1 MKKETLDNTS
11 YKNAKGPVVYNMTND
26 YMFRVINQKNPNV
39 TKGIICAIL
48 HMKEDLVQSV
58 EITNPIEL
66 GEDMDDKTFVL
77 DVNVLLNNS
86 SMINFEMQ
94 VVNEHNW
101 QDRSL
106 SYLCRSFDQLYQGEI
121 YASARPAIHVGFL
134 NFEPFPE
141 YPEFHAS
148 YKLINGK
155 NGMVYS
161 DKFIL
166 NVVDLT
172 HIELATTDD
181 KDAQLDLWARFFI
194 AKTWEEIIM
203 IAEKNVYLEAAAQ
216 TLYEANA
223 DETTKMKCRARRD
236 YYKQKNT
243 TEKLFR
249 ELEEETNRLTEEKT
263 KLTEEKTKLTEET
276 TRLSEEKNKLLE
288 EKNRL
293 LDDNQK
299 YKAYIAELE
308 KKLAEETTNK

>member
-1 MKKETLDNTS
+1 
-11 YKNAKGPVVYNMTND
+11 
-26 YMFRVINQKNPNV
+26 
-39 TKGIICAIL
+39 
-48 HMKEDLVQSV
+48 
-58 EITNPIEL
+58 
-66 GEDMDDKTFVL
+66 
-77 DVNVLLNNS
+77 
-86 SMINFEMQ
+86 
-94 VVNEHNW
+94 
-101 QDRSL
+101 
-106 SYLCRSFDQLYQGEI
+106 
-121 YASARPAIHVGFL
+121 
-134 NFEPFPE
+134 
-141 YPEFHAS
+141 
-148 YKLINGK
+148 
-155 NGMVYS
+155 
-161 DKFIL
+161 
-166 NVVDLT
+166 
-172 HIELATTDD
+172 
-181 KDAQLDLWARFFI
+181 
-194 AKTWEEIIM
+194 M

-276 TRLSEEKNKLLE
+276 ARLSEEKNKLLE

>member
-1 MKKETLDNTS
+1 MPSHLLGS
-11 YKNAKGPVVYNMTND
+11 
-26 YMFRVINQKNPNV
+26 
-39 TKGIICAIL
+39 ICA
-48 HMKEDLVQSV
+48 HTK
-58 EITNPIEL
+58 
-66 GEDMDDKTFVL
+66 
-77 DVNVLLNNS
+77 
-86 SMINFEMQ
+86 
-94 VVNEHNW
+94 
-101 QDRSL
+101 
-106 SYLCRSFDQLYQGEI
+106 
-121 YASARPAIHVGFL
+121 AI
-134 NFEPFPE
+134 
-141 YPEFHAS
+141 
-148 YKLINGK
+148 I
-155 NGMVYS
+155 YS

-181 KDAQLDLWARFFI
+181 KEAQLDLWARFFI

-263 KLTEEKTKLTEET
+263 KLTEENKKLE
-276 TRLSEEKNKLLE
+276 
-288 EKNRL
+288 
-293 LDDNQK
+293 
-299 YKAYIAELE
+299 AYIAELE

>member
-1 MKKETLDNTS
+1 MKKEKQDS
-11 YKNAKGPVVYNMTND
+11 ISFKNAKGPIMYNMTND
-26 YMFRVINQKNPNV
+26 YMFRVVNQTNPNV
-39 TKGIICAIL
+39 TKGIICSIL
-48 HMKEDLVQSV
+48 HIKEELVQSI

-77 DVNVLLNNS
+77 DINVLLNNS
-86 SMINFEMQ
+86 SILNFEMQ

-121 YASARPAIHVGFL
+121 YSSAKPVGFL
-134 NFEPFPE
+134 NFQPFPE
-141 YPEFHAS
+141 YPEFHAC
-148 YKLINGK
+148 YRLINEK

-172 HIELATTDD
+172 HIELATTVD
-181 KDAQLDLWARFFI
+181 KEVQLDLWARFFI

-203 IAEKNVYLEAAAQ
+203 IAEKNIYIEAAAQ

-249 ELEEETNRLTEEKT
+249 ELEEETNRLV
-263 KLTEEKTKLTEET
+263 
-276 TRLSEEKNKLLE
+276 EEKNKLTEEHNKLSDENKKLE
-288 EKNRL
+288 
-293 LDDNQK
+293 
-299 YKAYIAELE
+299 AYIAELE
-308 KKLAEETTNK
+308 EKLKRTK

>member
-1 MKKETLDNTS
+1 M
-11 YKNAKGPVVYNMTND
+11 
-26 YMFRVINQKNPNV
+26 
-39 TKGIICAIL
+39 
-48 HMKEDLVQSV
+48 
-58 EITNPIEL
+58 
-66 GEDMDDKTFVL
+66 
-77 DVNVLLNNS
+77 
-86 SMINFEMQ
+86 
-94 VVNEHNW
+94 
-101 QDRSL
+101 
-106 SYLCRSFDQLYQGEI
+106 
-121 YASARPAIHVGFL
+121 
-134 NFEPFPE
+134 
-141 YPEFHAS
+141 
-148 YKLINGK
+148 
-155 NGMVYS
+155 
-161 DKFIL
+161 
-166 NVVDLT
+166 VDLT

-276 TRLSEEKNKLLE
+276 TRLTEENKKLE
-288 EKNRL
+288 
-293 LDDNQK
+293 
-299 YKAYIAELE
+299 AYIAELE